1 MNKTTRK
8 SISTIR
14 RKSTKINSKRD
25 PVAKELRTPKYRSQV
40 VPNKKKHLPP
50 IEEL

>member
-8 SISTIR
+8 SISTTR
-14 RKSTKINSKRD
+14 RTSKRD

>member
-1 MNKTTRK
+1 MKKTTQKATSHTRSRK
-8 SISTIR
+8 W
-14 RKSTKINSKRD
+14 KD
-25 PVAKELRTPKYRSQV
+25 PVAKELRTPKYRSRV

>member
-1 MNKTTRK
+1 MKKNTRK
-8 SISTIR
+8 SIKDIR
-14 RKSTKINSKRD
+14 SRD